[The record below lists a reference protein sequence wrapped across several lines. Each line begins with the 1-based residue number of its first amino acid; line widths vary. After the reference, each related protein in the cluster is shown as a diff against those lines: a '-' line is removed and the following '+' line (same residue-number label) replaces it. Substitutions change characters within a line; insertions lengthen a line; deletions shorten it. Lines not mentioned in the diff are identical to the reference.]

1 MRKHMVLGFLL
12 LLFIVGCS
20 ANTDEEVTTLV
31 SNYLKALETNDISS
45 IVKYADD
52 VRFPD
57 KAEQKEQYST
67 INSDITDTKIV
78 KLKKVNETE
87 FEVTIEVVEKGNLTK
102 LTFPVKKQKTEWK
115 VIVGQ
120 DYLS

>member
-1 MRKHMVLGFLL
+1 MVLGFLL

-52 VRFPD
+52 VRFSD

-102 LTFPVKKQKTEWK
+102 LTFPVKKQKTGWK

-120 DYLS
+120 DYSS